1 MEELRKLDNTV
12 SDLPQVRDNG
22 KRTSSI
28 QTNLEKDLK
37 MTKEVLDST
46 KEELRKLK
54 VTTSE
59 TSH

>member
-28 QTNLEKDLK
+28 QTNLEKDFK
-37 MTKEVLDST
+37 MMKEVLYST